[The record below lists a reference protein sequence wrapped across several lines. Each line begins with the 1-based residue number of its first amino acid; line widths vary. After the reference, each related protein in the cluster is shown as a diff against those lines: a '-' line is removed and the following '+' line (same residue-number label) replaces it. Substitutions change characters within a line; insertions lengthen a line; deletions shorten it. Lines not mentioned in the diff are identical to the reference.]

1 MVVDGPASEVAV
13 AAGAEAGDPPR
24 LPRRRGHFVP
34 RGKPADRTY
43 RGRPR
48 VRERPSL
55 ACDRHPIWRP
65 LKLHPRVRLD
75 WEYGAVAR
83 LAEGLVR
90 FLSMGW
96 DLEDF
101 QCAGSVRIQEVGA
114 SW

>member
-1 MVVDGPASEVAV
+1 MVDEGPASEVAV
-13 AAGAEAGDPPR
+13 AGGAEAGDPPR

-48 VRERPSL
+48 VRSRRSL
-55 ACDRHPIWRP
+55 AWDRHPIWRP
-65 LKLHPRVRLD
+65 LKLLPRVRLD
-75 WEYGAVAR
+75 WEYGAVAK
-83 LAEGLVR
+83 LAEGLAR

-101 QCAGSVRIQEVGA
+101 QCAGSVRIREVGA